1 MKIIINNDIVEFENK
16 KENVEKIVESIN
28 QRLKENE
35 LDLSHLVIDGNYID
49 EELYQYL
56 TDNILTIQEIVVVVK
71 TPELI
76 VNETLDSAYNYIANA
91 VLLIKPLAE
100 AFYQHPK
107 QDSWKNLANLFEG
120 IQWIME
126 TVNRIDNIENLK
138 NIVINYQI
146 WNEYV
151 QTIKGLS
158 AVIIELEDAM
168 VNQDQVLIGDL
179 LQYEIQAI
187 FETSEEK
194 LQFLIPTG
202 GRHHVS

>member
-35 LDLSHLVIDGNYID
+35 LDLSHLVIDGNYIN

-126 TVNRIDNIENLK
+126 TVNRIDNIKNLK